1 MRTMSVG
8 QALFAAT
15 MIALGIIGIFTGDF
29 AAIWQ
34 PVPKWV
40 PAREVLPYLCAVIS
54 LGAGVGL
61 FWHRASAF
69 AARVLLAYLVI
80 GMLLFRI
87 RVIFIAPM
95 TEVSWESCGEN
106 AVLVAAAFILY
117 ATFAADSDKRYLGFI
132 TGDGGVRIA
141 RALYALALIAFGFS
155 HFAYTQDT
163 ATLIPNWIPMHVAL
177 AYFTGAAY
185 VAAGIAI
192 LVGVY
197 ARLAAALSALQM
209 GIFTLLIW
217 LPAVVAGPN
226 ADQWNEFVV
235 SWALTVGG
243 WVVADSYRGS
253 AWLAMRQRMASR

>member
-1 MRTMSVG
+1 MRTLSVG

-15 MIALGIIGIFTGDF
+15 MIALGIIGFIVGDF

-34 PVPKWV
+34 PVPKWL
-40 PAREVLPYLCAVIS
+40 PARELLSYFCAFIS
-54 LGAGVGL
+54 LLSGIGL
-61 FWHRASAF
+61 FWHRTAAI

-87 RVIFIAPM
+87 RVIFLAP
-95 TEVSWESCGEN
+95 TVEVSWESCGEN
-106 AVLVAAAFILY
+106 AVLVAAGFILN
-117 ATFAADSDKRYLGFI
+117 ANFAADWDKRHLGLI
-132 TGDGGVRIA
+132 TGDKGLRIG
-141 RALYALALIAFGFS
+141 RALYALALIAFGLS
-155 HFAYTQDT
+155 HFAYTKDT
-163 ATLIPNWIPMHVAL
+163 AALVPDWMPMHVAW
-177 AYFTGAAY
+177 AYFTGSAY
-185 VAAGIAI
+185 IAAGVAI
-192 LVGVY
+192 LVGVC

-217 LPAVVAGPN
+217 APFVVAGPN

-253 AWLAMRQRMASR
+253 AWLSIRRR